1 MVSLIKR
8 VLSVCAAVALVVT
21 GAVAF
26 AGTASALIAPA
37 CPSYGTPAQSQT
49 EVSVEGADGQSA
61 DELEPGDTFT
71 ATATVTVDGQ
81 PATGDVVFNYRG
93 TKSVASLDGGTA
105 TSGEFTVKK
114 GANQTVRANYRGS
127 CTNGSASVAASES
140 GAQILGVEAFAG
152 GGNNNGTGAAGQN
165 GNGGGTLGAAGTN
178 AGGGAVGG
186 LAATGLSPAAQLIG
200 LTGVALLVAGAST
213 LVIRRRRVTVI

>member
-1 MVSLIKR
+1 MVSLLKR

-21 GAVAF
+21 GSVAF
-26 AGTASALIAPA
+26 AGTASALTAPA

-49 EVSVEGADGQSA
+49 EVSVEGTDGQSA

-81 PATGDVVFNYRG
+81 PATGEVVFNYRG
-93 TKSVASLDGGTA
+93 TKSVATLDGGTA
-105 TSGEFTVKK
+105 TSGELTVKK
-114 GANQTVRANYRGS
+114 GANQTVRASYRGS

-152 GGNNNGTGAAGQN
+152 GGNDNGSGTAGQN
-165 GNGGGTLGAAGTN
+165 GDAGTLGAAGTN

-186 LAATGLSPAAQLIG
+186 LAATGLTPGAQLIG

>member
-1 MVSLIKR
+1 MVSLFKR
-8 VLSVCAAVALVVT
+8 ILSAFAVVALVAT
-21 GAVAF
+21 GVVAF

-37 CPSYGTPAQSQT
+37 CPSYGTPAQT
-49 EVSVEGADGQSA
+49 TTSVELSPSTPEAGQ
-61 DELEPGDTFT
+61 DFT

-81 PATGDVVFNYRG
+81 PVSGGDVVFNYRG
-93 TKSVASLDGGTA
+93 ERVRVTVSGGTA
-105 TSGEFTVKK
+105 SAEFTAKR
-114 GANQTVRANYRGS
+114 GGNQTVRANYRGGCS
-127 CTNGSASVAASES
+127 NGSASFAASEG

-152 GGNNNGTGAAGQN
+152 NGSNNGGTGAAGQSDN
-165 GNGGGTLGAAGTN
+165 GGTLGAAGTN
-178 AGGGAVGG
+178 AGGGTVGG

>member
-8 VLSVCAAVALVVT
+8 VLSVCAAVALVAT
-21 GAVAF
+21 GWVAF

-37 CPSYGTPAQSQT
+37 CPSYGTPAQT
-49 EVSVEGADGQSA
+49 TTSVELSPSTPSA
-61 DELEPGDTFT
+61 GEDFT

-81 PATGDVVFNYRG
+81 PVSGGDVVFNYRG
-93 TKSVASLDGGTA
+93 EKVRVTVSGGTA
-105 TSGEFTVKK
+105 SAEFTAKR
-114 GANQTVRANYRGS
+114 GGNQTVRANYRGGCS
-127 CTNGSASVAASES
+127 NGSASFAASEG

-152 GGNNNGTGAAGQN
+152 GNNG
-165 GNGGGTLGAAGTN
+165 GNSGSGNGGTLGAAGTN
-178 AGGGAVGG
+178 AGGGTVGG

-200 LTGVALLVAGAST
+200 LTGVALLLAGAST